1 MVMEQEKEPFYF
13 TKWPRPGGV
22 DARKMR
28 KCEFLMLGN
37 LQEERKPGVELIYLK
52 EEVLCAFLAACQHL
66 GLRMSF

>member
-28 KCEFLMLGN
+28 KCEFLCWVTFR
-37 LQEERKPGVELIYLK
+37 RKGSLEL
-52 EEVLCAFLAACQHL
+52 
-66 GLRMSF
+66 S

>member
-1 MVMEQEKEPFYF
+1 MVMEQEKRHFIF

-52 EEVLCAFLAACQHL
+52 KEVLRAFLAACQHL
-66 GLRMSF
+66 GLRMSS